1 MGANSTSFKWPQQ
14 YKKNSMEISKQ
25 VQGRSSWNSLI
36 KKGSDVKDDI
46 PSIITIIMANITMLA
61 SS

>member
-1 MGANSTSFKWPQQ
+1 
-14 YKKNSMEISKQ
+14 MEISKQ
-25 VQGRSSWNSLI
+25 VQGHSSWNSLI

-61 SS
+61 SSLMDEIHPSSSFFIHNL